1 MTLIEVGRPFNWRLH
16 SPIVFC
22 FFTVN
27 AVKTDYLKLLRVY
40 LPLWQWTKWWT
51 MNYKLLVSQVALS
64 QCFTSTGKKL
74 RKHVP
79 KLLFW
84 GRIFLDKISL
94 KLVTFHITKTCKNA
108 WYICIYV
115 CVVYDVYIMSRW
127 VTLWHERLVKKPLP
141 GGQLVV
147 CWKGGIRFL

>member
-1 MTLIEVGRPFNWRLH
+1 
-16 SPIVFC
+16 
-22 FFTVN
+22 
-27 AVKTDYLKLLRVY
+27 
-40 LPLWQWTKWWT
+40 
-51 MNYKLLVSQVALS
+51 MNYEQSKLLVSQVALS
-64 QCFTSTGKKL
+64 ECFTSTGKKL

-94 KLVTFHITKTCKNA
+94 KLVTFHITKACKNA

-127 VTLWHERLVKKPLP
+127 VTDSVTWEISEEASSWRSAGGLLEGRYTLSLDLFPSAIGAWCFFSFPYWYEGYWAILVGRAVCLWEM
-141 GGQLVV
+141 
-147 CWKGGIRFL
+147 F